1 MPTVVLEVTEAVV
14 EEEEDWLFAPA
25 EAATVGDSVGGT
37 HAEGGCVEG
46 RRVGTAEG
54 EADDRGLAEGALE
67 GWRRGLAEG
76 ALEGGATLLLPV
88 ALVAAGELAVYGS
101 IVG

>member
-1 MPTVVLEVTEAVV
+1 MLVTVSLPALPRWEKKQRAASTTTSTTHPTAIPTVVLEVTEAVV

-54 EADDRGLAEGALE
+54 EADDRGLAGGALE
-67 GWRRGLAEG
+67 G
-76 ALEGGATLLLPV
+76 
-88 ALVAAGELAVYGS
+88 
-101 IVG
+101 